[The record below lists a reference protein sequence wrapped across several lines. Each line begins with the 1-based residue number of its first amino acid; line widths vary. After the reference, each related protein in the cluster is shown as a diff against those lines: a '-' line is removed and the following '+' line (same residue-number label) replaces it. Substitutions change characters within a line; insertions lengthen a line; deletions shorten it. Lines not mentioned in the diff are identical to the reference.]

1 MNGSLTRSMCLLLLA
16 GLPMSGCGTPA
27 PQHPIDAGGVSHIVL
42 FTLAQPEDA
51 EELEQDCAR
60 LLKPIESVRVYA
72 CGNHIDTGRPI
83 VRGDYDVGLLV
94 SFEDEQ
100 GYQAYLNDPD
110 HLALVAKWKDR
121 WTDILLYDF
130 GND

>member
-1 MNGSLTRSMCLLLLA
+1 MSSPFTPSLLVLLLA
-16 GLPMSGCGTPA
+16 GLPVAGCGTP
-27 PQHPIDAGGVSHIVL
+27 PSQRPIDAGGVSHIVL
-42 FTLAQPEDA
+42 FTLADPEDA
-51 EELEQDCAR
+51 GELEQDCAR

-94 SFEDEQ
+94 SFSDEQ

-130 GND
+130 GNE